1 LYFYLCQIFINVGGL
16 SNEEIVPKTKRE
28 TREKN
33 REEIE
38 LRKIRKIDGVVRKIR
53 ERLRVV
59 EERKF

>member
-1 LYFYLCQIFINVGGL
+1 VGGL